1 MENRGKIIVRDFFRG
16 KSSSCLSDVGN
27 FVYFICIKKEFSTMN
42 LENLDLLSQK
52 IESMLEALRRLKNEK
67 AEAEKSVAAKSA
79 ELEDLRTAMSEKSR
93 QIEALQGELASKES
107 EAEALRKTVA
117 ERDAELESTKA
128 TLSERE
134 AKLADMDK
142 VVSEQGNEIQNAQ
155 EKFQNLLSTIES
167 ELGTEIPV
175 QSPGEESQA
184 SEEQPN
190 GSAGE
195 SAQADFFG

>member
-1 MENRGKIIVRDFFRG
+1 
-16 KSSSCLSDVGN
+16 
-27 FVYFICIKKEFSTMN
+27 MN

-67 AEAEKSVAAKSA
+67 AEAEKSVAAKTA
-79 ELEDLRTAMSEKSR
+79 ELENLRSEMSEKSR
-93 QIEALQGELASKES
+93 QVEMLEGELASKNADVSNLNAELASKNS
-107 EAEALRKTVA
+107 EAETLRATIA
-117 ERDAELESTKA
+117 ERDAELESAKA
-128 TLSERE
+128 SLSEKE

-142 VVSEQGNEIQNAQ
+142 VVSEQGDEIQNAR

-175 QSPGEESQA
+175 QSPGEEPQV
-184 SEEQPN
+184 SEGQSN
-190 GSAGE
+190 DSAGE